1 MDKQLKT
8 FKKDMNQLLLKE
20 VAFSE
25 EESNDV
31 LKRIHTKKKQPKIRY
46 YSSLVAVIV
55 IIGILS
61 LSQLDF
67 LSKNK
72 PSMSDEQPAIT
83 EIDDSEEKNEKE
95 IPDEKVEDSEMDDSE
110 TIDENLVE
118 PEEEDPPIEK
128 EPVPPNEE
136 EETKDEATAQSSLFY
151 IAENGDFKLKVSSDN
166 AKGIG
171 IGDSMEEVITALGEP
186 DKRYI
191 PEDDRREVFNYS
203 SPELEE
209 MYMIFSLDEDPVVE
223 FVNTK
228 YNVLPIS
235 EDSFN
240 DSDFGVILEGWW
252 NINIYQENQIFHYQK
267 KEYNGNL
274 NPYYHVKLITT
285 SEYETGGTEEL
296 ARKHLEMKDMTL
308 EEFLE
313 FLKTE

>member
-8 FKKDMNQLLLKE
+8 FKKDMNQLLLKD
-20 VAFSE
+20 VTFSE

-31 LKRIHTKKKQPKIRY
+31 LKRIHTKKKKTKIRY

-83 EIDDSEEKNEKE
+83 EIDEAEEKNEKE
-95 IPDEKVEDSEMDDSE
+95 ISDEQDEDSKTEDSE
-110 TIDENLVE
+110 TIDENLLD
-118 PEEEDPPIEK
+118 PEEEEPIEQ
-128 EPVPPNEE
+128 EPVPTNEE
-136 EETKDEATAQSSLFY
+136 EESKDEAATQSSLFY

-171 IGDSMEEVITALGEP
+171 IGDSMEEVIAALGEP

-191 PEDDRREVFNYS
+191 PEDDKREVFNYS

-209 MYMIFSLDEDPVVE
+209 MYIIFTLDENPIVA

-228 YNVLPIS
+228 YNVLPVS
-235 EDSFN
+235 EYSFN
-240 DSDFGVILEGWW
+240 DSDFGVILDLRS
-252 NINIYQENQIFHYQK
+252 NINIYQENQLFFYDK
-267 KEYNGNL
+267 KEYSSDQH
-274 NPYYHVKLITT
+274 PYYNLKLITT
-285 SEYETGGTEEL
+285 SEFETGGTEEL
-296 ARKHLEMKDMTL
+296 ARKHLEVKDMTL
-308 EEFLE
+308 EDFLE

>member
-8 FKKDMNQLLLKE
+8 FKKDMNQLLLKDI
-20 VAFSE
+20 AFSE

-31 LKRIHTKKKQPKIRY
+31 LKRIHTKKKKPKLRY
-46 YSSLVAVIV
+46 YASLVAVIV
-55 IIGILS
+55 IISILS

-67 LSKNK
+67 ISKNK
-72 PSMSDEQPAIT
+72 PSMSDEQPVIT
-83 EIDDSEEKNEKE
+83 EIDESEDNELK
-95 IPDEKVEDSEMDDSE
+95 IPDEKLEDSEMDNSE

-118 PEEEDPPIEK
+118 PEEEDPPIEQ

-136 EETKDEATAQSSLFY
+136 EETKDESATKNPLFY

-171 IGDSMEEVITALGEP
+171 IGDSMEEVIAALGEP

-209 MYMIFSLDEDPVVE
+209 MYIIFTLDENPVVA

-228 YNVLPIS
+228 YKVLPVF

-240 DSDFGVILEGWW
+240 DSAFGVILDLRG
-252 NINIYQENQIFHYQK
+252 NINIYQENQIFFYEK
-267 KEYNGNL
+267 KEYSSSEH
-274 NPYYHVKLITT
+274 PYYNLKLNTT
-285 SEYETGGTEEL
+285 SEGTGGTEEL
-296 ARKHLEMKDMTL
+296 ARKHFEVKDMTL

>member
-8 FKKDMNQLLLKE
+8 FKKDMNQLLLKD
-20 VAFSE
+20 VTFSE

-110 TIDENLVE
+110 TIDEKLLE
-118 PEEEDPPIEK
+118 PEEEEPIEQ
-128 EPVPPNEE
+128 ELVPPNEE
-136 EETKDEATAQSSLFY
+136 EENKDEAATKSSLFY

-171 IGDSMEEVITALGEP
+171 IGDSMEEVIAALGEP

-191 PEDDRREVFNYS
+191 PEDDRREVFNFS

-209 MYMIFSLDEDPVVE
+209 MYIIFTLDEDPVVA

-240 DSDFGVILEGWW
+240 DSDFGVILDLRS
-252 NINIYQENQIFHYQK
+252 NINIYQENQLFFYEK
-267 KEYNGNL
+267 KEYSSDQH
-274 NPYYHVKLITT
+274 PYYNIKLNTT
-285 SEYETGGTEEL
+285 SEGTAGTEEL
-296 ARKHLEMKDMTL
+296 ARKHFEVKDMSL
-308 EEFLE
+308 EDFLE